1 MNIVY
6 DIPKLNRILTDLS
19 VLTDIRISFCD
30 PEGKTIINTAPKD
43 DYCSHLQ
50 QNKENL
56 KKCRQ
61 SDAEILNKCKHSK
74 KVEKHI
80 CFAGL
85 CDLAMP
91 IIKQDAV
98 AGYVLMGR
106 ICTPDTVKIPDVPMF
121 SNRKLESFTD
131 LLPQIL
137 FESAIEI
144 KQDSLTEKAIKFI
157 DDNIASELSVN
168 VICNH
173 LHISKNCLY
182 GMFHEDCGCTVNEYI
197 SKKRLERA
205 KTFLSTT
212 DYTVSEISQL
222 VGINNYT
229 YFCKLFKKK
238 EGISPLEYRKNHI
251 DKYTN
256 IKYN

>member
-6 DIPKLNRILTDLS
+6 DIPKLNRILNDLS

-30 PEGKTIINTAPKD
+30 PDGKTIIKTAPKD

-50 QNKENL
+50 KNKENL
-56 KKCRQ
+56 ERCRR
-61 SDAEILNKCKHSK
+61 SDAEILNRCKHSG

-91 IIKQDAV
+91 IIKQNEV

-144 KQDSLTEKAIKFI
+144 KQDTLAEKAIKYI
-157 DDNIASELSVN
+157 ETHIADELSVN
-168 VICNH
+168 TVCNH

-182 GMFHEDCGCTVNEYI
+182 SMFHEECGCTVNEYI
-197 SKKRLERA
+197 SKKRLESA
-205 KTFLSTT
+205 KTLLTTT
-212 DYTVSEISQL
+212 DRTVSEISQL

-238 EGISPLEYRKNHI
+238 EGVSPLEYRKNHI
-251 DKYTN
+251 DKSVI
-256 IKYN
+256 IK